1 MLFPVV
7 TSASW
12 LIKGQ
17 SFSGYHIPCPLCFPG
32 TSLCILHHHF
42 NSLFSIPSFSILSYL
57 LPYKNSYFVYI
68 FWQPLFLSVCLFRGI
83 SQNCLYRQFPILI
96 SALYLITMPFTAYH
110 FSLNYVLLDP
120 RDSSLLSV
128 YRSPSSTW
136 PWLITS
142 PLLWTVSSLFFCDY
156 IFSSHLSAHS
166 FFWRLLSS
174 PNSKSEYFPAFCLFV
189 LVSFFFFLAINSHY
203 GCCSVAH
210 SCPTL
215 WDPAYYSMAGF
226 PVLHFSRSLLKIMS
240 IELMMA
246 SKPLILILIRWC
258 QCSIFS
264 LNLSELW
271 FCMELSK
278 SYLDSYCNL
287 IRTSYLL
294 NLNLFLAV
302 FILSNCIRLV
312 RIWFWAFPGGA
323 SGKEPACQC
332 RRRKRWGFNPW
343 VGKIPWRRAWQ
354 PIPVFLPGET
364 HGQRILAGHS
374 P

>member
-32 TSLCILHHHF
+32 ASLCILHHHF

-96 SALYLITMPFTAYH
+96 SALYLITMPFTAYL

-189 LVSFFFFLAINSHY
+189 LVSFFFFFGYKFTLWLLFSCSFMSNSLRPCILQYGRLPCPSLFQEFAQNHVHWFDDGIQASHPNSH
-203 GCCSVAH
+203 
-210 SCPTL
+210 
-215 WDPAYYSMAGF
+215 
-226 PVLHFSRSLLKIMS
+226 
-240 IELMMA
+240 
-246 SKPLILILIRWC
+246 
-258 QCSIFS
+258 
-264 LNLSELW
+264 
-271 FCMELSK
+271 
-278 SYLDSYCNL
+278 
-287 IRTSYLL
+287 
-294 NLNLFLAV
+294 
-302 FILSNCIRLV
+302 
-312 RIWFWAFPGGA
+312 
-323 SGKEPACQC
+323 
-332 RRRKRWGFNPW
+332 
-343 VGKIPWRRAWQ
+343 
-354 PIPVFLPGET
+354 
-364 HGQRILAGHS
+364 
-374 P
+374 